1 MATMA
6 TIPIRVNP
14 EDLSQVPKGKERIP
28 EPGVLVIFGAS
39 GDLTKRKL
47 LPALYHLRQN
57 NLLPREFAI
66 VGVARRPLGD
76 DFAEDMRQGIIEFG
90 GADPEDAKLDEF
102 VSHISY
108 FPLHF
113 DDPGHYADLKTELDR
128 IDKERG
134 IGGNRL
140 FYLATAPEY
149 FADIIDNL
157 GAQGMAQPEKGLV
170 AVVIEKPFGHDLE
183 SARELNHRVNAVFSE
198 RQVFRIDHYLGKE
211 TVQNLLVFRFANGI
225 FEPVWNRNYIS
236 HVQITVSE
244 TLGVEGRGPFYEKA
258 GALRDVVQ
266 NHMMELLAL
275 VALEPPSS
283 FEAESVRREKL
294 KVWQAIPPI
303 PILNTVR
310 GQYGPGIVSG
320 QHVIGYRDEERV
332 NPESGTETYAA
343 LRLEIEN
350 WRWAGVPFYLRAGKR
365 MKKRATEIGILFKQ
379 PPLLIFNRMQ
389 GSGPCSDIQ
398 PNLLTIR
405 IQPDEGIALRFGAK
419 VPTTPEMNVCPV
431 NMDFDY
437 ESAFGKSS
445 ANGYERL
452 LLDAMLGDQTLFSH
466 RDGVET
472 TWALYTPILQ
482 AWAAKKPQ
490 VFPNYFAGSWGPECA
505 DHLLERDGRVWRN
518 DLGRKT

>member
-6 TIPIRVNP
+6 MKVSP
-14 EDLSQVPKGKERIP
+14 EDLSQVTRGAERIP
-28 EPGVLVIFGAS
+28 EPGILVIFGAS

-47 LPALYHLRQN
+47 LPALYHLRQA
-57 NLLPREFAI
+57 NLLPKQFAI

-76 DFAEDMRQGIIEFG
+76 EFAADMREGIVEFG
-90 GADPEDAKLDEF
+90 GADKDDPKLDEF
-102 VSHISY
+102 TKHISY
-108 FPLHF
+108 FALNF
-113 DDPGHYADLKTELDR
+113 DDPSSYAGLKAELDR
-128 IDKERG
+128 IGKERG
-134 IGGNRL
+134 IGGKRL
-140 FYLATAPEY
+140 FYLATAPEF
-149 FADIIDNL
+149 FAGIVENL
-157 GAQGMAQPEKGLV
+157 GAQGMAQSENGAT
-170 AVVIEKPFGHDLE
+170 AVVIEKPFGHDLD
-183 SARELNHRVNAVFSE
+183 SARELNHQVNAVFQES
-198 RQVFRIDHYLGKE
+198 QVFRIDHYLGKE

-225 FEPVWNRNYIS
+225 FEPVWNRNFID
-236 HVQITVSE
+236 HVQITVAE

-266 NHMMELLAL
+266 NHMMELLSL

-310 GQYGPGIVSG
+310 GQYGPGVVAG
-320 QHVIGYRDEERV
+320 EHVAGYRDEERV
-332 NPESGTETYAA
+332 NPQSGTETFAA
-343 LRLEIEN
+343 MRLEIEN

-365 MKKRATEIGILFKQ
+365 MKKRATEISIQFKQ
-379 PPLLIFNRMQ
+379 PPLLIFNRLQ
-389 GSGPCSDIQ
+389 TDGPCGDIQ

-419 VPTTPEMNVCPV
+419 VPTTPQMNVCPV

-437 ESAFGKSS
+437 ETAFGKSS

-466 RDGVET
+466 RDGVVT

-482 AWAAKKPQ
+482 AWAEKKPD

-505 DHLLERDGRVWRN
+505 DHLLERSGHRWRN
-518 DLGRKT
+518 DLGRKA